1 MSATPGGSF
10 DFTSSS
16 SSSSDFL
23 SLMRVCIQCMR
34 ARVFL
39 FVCLF
44 VCLFCCLFVCLLVHC
59 MWEAYR
65 LDGVFCFDN

>member
-10 DFTSSS
+10 DFTS

-39 FVCLF
+39 FFVFCFFVFLF
-44 VCLFCCLFVCLLVHC
+44 VCLFVSSLHVGSVQTRWCILL
-59 MWEAYR
+59 
-65 LDGVFCFDN
+65 